1 MLTIEIRSLPDRE
14 NDAGS
19 HRLVV
24 NGVEDPDSWAGMF
37 GEKYGR
43 LRDPNL
49 VTMVLASSV
58 SEVMAQ
64 GIARLY
70 LPYDADWCEYVYRV
84 ELLAPAKNSTRPQL
98 KFEFS
103 LETEEWDRPW
113 SIARLAFTVGDVVK
127 KLAIA
132 GLSSYRDDEDFVTN
146 GFGIVCE
153 IADTNVSVGTTIERW
168 EPALANVMT
177 RVSQELLHG
186 SRQGALTE
194 IFDFPEEVSVAC
206 QQYLIYFGQFLA
218 DVGIEAT
225 VQIDQQAD
233 HVFFS
238 VTPKDK
244 HDALEVIRSMLDSY
258 LKIPGDPH
266 FGSDS
271 SGATDVAVFQLRA
284 NVAHLESQMNL
295 AQAVLQAKNATI
307 QAMELSNF
315 RLHQLVNSAQG
326 TSHAALFGEKESP
339 QKKDSEAIIEGV
351 LSVRDSEVKG
361 IVFHLPEIIRRLKR
375 KIRR

>member
-1 MLTIEIRSLPDRE
+1 MLTIEIRSLPDSE
-14 NDAGS
+14 GDVGS

-24 NGVEDPDSWAGMF
+24 NGVEDPNSWAGTF

-43 LRDPNL
+43 LNDPNL
-49 VTMVLASSV
+49 VTIVLTSFV

-64 GIARLY
+64 GIGELY
-70 LPYDADWCEYVYRV
+70 LPYDANWCEYVYRV
-84 ELLAPAKNSTRPQL
+84 ELLSPAKDSTRPRL

-103 LETEEWDRPW
+103 LEIEEWDRPW
-113 SIARLAFTVGDVVK
+113 SIAKLASTVDDVVK

-146 GFGIVCE
+146 GFGVICE
-153 IADTNVSVGTTIERW
+153 ITETNVSVGNTIERW
-168 EPALANVMT
+168 EPTLAHVMK
-177 RVSQELLHG
+177 RVSEELLRG

-218 DVGIEAT
+218 DVGIEAS
-225 VQIDQQAD
+225 VQVDQQAD

-258 LKIPGDPH
+258 LRIPGDPH

-271 SGATDVAVFQLRA
+271 SRATDVAVFQLRA
-284 NVAHLESQMNL
+284 NVAHLEAQMNL
-295 AQAVLQAKNATI
+295 AQAVLQTKNATI

-315 RLHQLVNSAQG
+315 RLHQLVNAAQG
-326 TSHAALFGEKESP
+326 TSHPALVGDKESP
-339 QKKDSEAIIEGV
+339 KKKDSEAIIEGV